1 MPAPHRSPW
10 RVDPAVAARILALT
24 RFNLGPHQLA
34 WPRVCP
40 ARRNMGSSAANSGPR
55 PQRPAAGRVW
65 QLTWPQRRRSRWE

>member
-34 WPRVCP
+34 WRP
-40 ARRNMGSSAANSGPR
+40 GSAPLDGTWALAPPTGVGPR
-55 PQRPAAGRVW
+55 GRDT
-65 QLTWPQRRRSRWE
+65 LGRGGRR

>member
-34 WPRVCP
+34 WRPGSAPLDGTWALAPPTGDLVLKGLQRVEC
-40 ARRNMGSSAANSGPR
+40 GS
-55 PQRPAAGRVW
+55 
-65 QLTWPQRRRSRWE
+65 